1 MMEWREMSGSWVLV
15 PPQPTAIVHFLGGA
29 FVGTAPNVAYRWLLT
44 ELGQAGYVVVATP
57 FLNTFDHTAIAR
69 TVLNR
74 FDTVI
79 ERLHR
84 RHDIPGGF
92 LPTYGLGHSLG
103 CKLHLLIGSLY
114 DVERSGN
121 ILIAYNNYP
130 VKQAIP
136 FGEQLAQLQ
145 LDKWLLGMQ
154 KQLKQFNWQIDMN
167 FEFTP
172 SPEETNQLIAQQY
185 QIRRNLLVKFANDDI
200 DQTLSLR
207 PILNQQTADLVT
219 YCPLPGNHLTPLGQ
233 DIQWDTG
240 EEFSPLDAVGQWLK
254 STLSQDLQRLQ
265 AEILRWLDPSRCY
278 PTAKITGE
286 PPE

>member
-1 MMEWREMSGSWVLV
+1 MEWREMSGSWVLV
-15 PPQPTAIVHFLGGA
+15 PPQPIAVVHFLGGA

-44 ELGQAGYVVVATP
+44 ELGKAGYVVVATP

-74 FDTVI
+74 FENII
-79 ERLHR
+79 ERLQR
-84 RHDIPGGF
+84 QHDIPSGF
-92 LPTYGLGHSLG
+92 LPVYGLGHSMG

-114 DVERSGN
+114 GVERAGN

-136 FGEQLAQLQ
+136 FGEQFAQLQ
-145 LDKWLLGMQ
+145 LDKWLMGVQ
-154 KQLKQFNWQIDMN
+154 KQLKQFNWQVDLN

-172 SPEETNQLIAQQY
+172 SPEETNQLIAEHY
-185 QIRRNLLVKFANDDI
+185 GIRRNLLIKFSNDDI

-207 PILNQQTADLVT
+207 PILNQQSADLVA

-233 DIQWDTG
+233 DIQWETG
-240 EEFSPLDAVGQWLK
+240 TEFSPLDAVGQWLK
-254 STLSQDLQRLQ
+254 SSLSQDLRRLQ
-265 AEILRWLDPSRCY
+265 AEILRWLDPSRFY
-278 PTAKITGE
+278 PAAKINSV
-286 PPE
+286 PSR